1 MEKYPINWG
10 PSPFFWVRPHF
21 FGAIFFTCTATI
33 SRKIR
38 GLVIRFCG
46 WRSCACIVF
55 NSIAPTMPN
64 WLLPEY
70 IADVLPSE
78 ARKIEELRRLM
89 LDNFRL
95 YGYELV
101 MPPMLEYVES
111 LLTGAGADT
120 DLRTFKLVDQIS
132 GRMLGLR
139 ADMTTQ
145 VARIDAHL
153 LNRATVTRLCYAG
166 SVLHTRPSGLHSTRE
181 PFQIGAEIYGHAGLE
196 ADAEIQ
202 ELALGSLALA
212 GFSDVRLDLT
222 HVGVLRAILAQ
233 DPAATKDYEAIVTLL
248 RGKDVPGLQQQTAK
262 YNETTRAAL
271 LALPNLYGD
280 VEVLKRAREVLPAL
294 PGITHA
300 LAELAALAASAIGR
314 ADVAIDLADLRG
326 YQYESGAMF
335 ALYVPGLPNAVAR
348 GGRYDHVGEAFGR
361 ARPATGFS
369 LDLRELAR
377 LLPTAE
383 RKHSIRAP
391 WGNAPEL
398 KEKIAELR
406 KSGEVVIQS
415 LPGHNDEQDEFECDR
430 ALVLDESG
438 SNWILK
444 NLG

>member
-1 MEKYPINWG
+1 
-10 PSPFFWVRPHF
+10 
-21 FGAIFFTCTATI
+21 
-33 SRKIR
+33 
-38 GLVIRFCG
+38 
-46 WRSCACIVF
+46 
-55 NSIAPTMPN
+55 MPN
-64 WLLPEY
+64 WLLPEN

-111 LLTGAGADT
+111 LLAGAGNDS
-120 DLRTFKLVDQIS
+120 DLRTFKVVDQLS
-132 GRMLGLR
+132 GRLLGLR

-153 LNRATVTRLCYAG
+153 LNRHSVTRLCYAG
-166 SVLHTRPSGLHSTRE
+166 SVLHTRPSGLHATRE
-181 PFQIGAEIYGHAGLE
+181 PLQIGAEIYGHAGLE
-196 ADAEIQ
+196 ADGEIQ
-202 ELALGSLALA
+202 ELALASLALA
-212 GFSDVRLDLT
+212 GFDNVRLDLS
-222 HVGVLRAILAQ
+222 HVGILRALLA
-233 DPAATKDYEAIVTLL
+233 DDEKAKRDEAALYALL
-248 RGKDVPGLQQQTAK
+248 RAKDVPGLDELTVHYAPV
-262 YNETTRAAL
+262 TRAAL
-271 LALPNLYGD
+271 MALPHLYGD
-280 VEVLKRAREVLPAL
+280 IDVMKRARDVLPDL
-294 PGITHA
+294 PGITRA

-314 ADVAIDLADLRG
+314 AEVAIDLADLRG

-383 RKHSIRAP
+383 RKHSVRAP

-398 KEKIAELR
+398 REKIADLR
-406 KSGEVVIQS
+406 RSGEVVIQS
-415 LPGHNDEQDEFECDR
+415 MPGHDNEQDEFECDR
-430 ALVLDESG
+430 VLVLDN

>member
-1 MEKYPINWG
+1 M
-10 PSPFFWVRPHF
+10 
-21 FGAIFFTCTATI
+21 
-33 SRKIR
+33 
-38 GLVIRFCG
+38 
-46 WRSCACIVF
+46 
-55 NSIAPTMPN
+55 PTN
-64 WLLPEY
+64 WLLPEN

-78 ARKIEELRRLM
+78 ARKIEDLRRRM

-101 MPPMLEYVES
+101 MPPMLEYVDS
-111 LLTGAGADT
+111 LLNGAGADT

-153 LNRATVTRLCYAG
+153 LNRNSVTRLCYAG
-166 SVLHTRPSGLHSTRE
+166 SVLHTRPSGLHATRE
-181 PFQIGAEIYGHAGLE
+181 PLQIGAEIYGHSGLE

-202 ELALGSLALA
+202 ELALASLAMA
-212 GFSDVRLDLT
+212 GFADVRLDLS
-222 HVGVLRAILAQ
+222 HVGVLRAILAE
-233 DPAATKDYEAIVTLL
+233 DAAARRDEQELYALL
-248 RGKDVPGLQQQTAK
+248 RAKDVPGLKALTVHYAPA
-262 YNETTRAAL
+262 TRDAL

-280 VEVLKRAREVLPAL
+280 VEVLAEARKVLPPLAGVTKAL
-294 PGITHA
+294 S
-300 LAELAALAASAIGR
+300 ELAALAASALGR
-314 ADVAIDLADLRG
+314 AEVAIDLADLRG

-335 ALYVPGLPNAVAR
+335 GLYVPGLPNAVAR

-377 LLPTAE
+377 LLPGAE
-383 RKHSIRAP
+383 RKHAIRAP

-398 KEKIAELR
+398 RERIARLR
-406 KSGEVVIQS
+406 ALDEIVIQT
-415 LPGHNDEQDEFECDR
+415 LPGHENDQDEFECDR
-430 ALVLDESG
+430 ALVLED

>member
-1 MEKYPINWG
+1 
-10 PSPFFWVRPHF
+10 
-21 FGAIFFTCTATI
+21 
-33 SRKIR
+33 
-38 GLVIRFCG
+38 
-46 WRSCACIVF
+46 
-55 NSIAPTMPN
+55 MPN
-64 WLLPEY
+64 WLLPEN

-101 MPPMLEYVES
+101 MPPLLEYVES
-111 LLTGAGADT
+111 LLAGAGDDT
-120 DLRTFKLVDQIS
+120 DLRTFKVVDQLS
-132 GRMLGLR
+132 GRLLGLR

-153 LNRATVTRLCYAG
+153 LNRNSVTRLCYAG
-166 SVLHTRPSGLHSTRE
+166 SVLHTRPSGLHATRE
-181 PFQIGAEIYGHAGLE
+181 PLQIGAEIYGHGGLE
-196 ADAEIQ
+196 ADGEIQ
-202 ELALGSLALA
+202 ELALASLALA
-212 GFSDVRLDLT
+212 GFDNVRLDLS
-222 HVGVLRAILAQ
+222 HVGILRALLA
-233 DPAATKDYEAIVTLL
+233 DDAAAQRDQAALVALL
-248 RGKDVPGLQQQTAK
+248 RAKNTPGLDELTAR
-262 YNETTRAAL
+262 YAPDTRAAL
-271 LALPNLYGD
+271 MALPSLYGD
-280 VEVLKRAREVLPAL
+280 VEILGRAREVLPQSA
-294 PGITHA
+294 GITRA

-314 ADVAIDLADLRG
+314 VEVAIDLADLRG

-383 RKHSIRAP
+383 RKHAIRAP

-398 KEKIAELR
+398 REKIADLR
-406 KSGEVVIQS
+406 RAGDTVIQS
-415 LPGHNDEQDEFECDR
+415 MPGHDDEQDEFECDR
-430 ALVLDESG
+430 VLVLDN

>member
-1 MEKYPINWG
+1 
-10 PSPFFWVRPHF
+10 
-21 FGAIFFTCTATI
+21 
-33 SRKIR
+33 
-38 GLVIRFCG
+38 
-46 WRSCACIVF
+46 
-55 NSIAPTMPN
+55 MPN
-64 WLLPEY
+64 WLLPEH

-101 MPPMLEYVES
+101 MPPLLEYVDS
-111 LLTGAGADT
+111 LLTGAGKDL

-153 LNRATVTRLCYAG
+153 LNRDSVTRLCYAG
-166 SVLHTRPSGLHSTRE
+166 SVLHTRPSGLHATRE
-181 PFQIGAEIYGHAGLE
+181 PLQIGAEIYGHAGLE

-202 ELALGSLALA
+202 ELALGSLAMA
-212 GFSDVRLDLT
+212 GFPDVRLDLS
-222 HVGVLRAILAQ
+222 HVGVVRAILDNDAKARA
-233 DPAATKDYEAIVTLL
+233 DEAALYALL
-248 RGKDVPGLQQQTAK
+248 RAKDTPGLDAISAA
-262 YNETTRAAL
+262 YAPETRAAL
-271 LALPNLYGD
+271 MALPNLYGD
-280 VEVLKRAREVLPAL
+280 IDMLARAREVLPSW
-294 PGITHA
+294 PGITRA
-300 LAELAALAASAIGR
+300 LAELAALAGSALGR
-314 ADVAIDLADLRG
+314 AEVAIDLADLRG
-326 YQYESGAMF
+326 YAYESGAMF

-398 KEKIAELR
+398 REVIAQLR
-406 KSGEVVIQS
+406 KTGEVVIQS
-415 LPGHNDEQDEFECDR
+415 LPGHDNEQDEFECDR
-430 ALVLDESG
+430 VLVLED

>member
-1 MEKYPINWG
+1 
-10 PSPFFWVRPHF
+10 
-21 FGAIFFTCTATI
+21 
-33 SRKIR
+33 
-38 GLVIRFCG
+38 
-46 WRSCACIVF
+46 
-55 NSIAPTMPN
+55 MPN
-64 WLLPEY
+64 WLLPEN

-101 MPPMLEYVES
+101 MPPLLEYLES
-111 LLTGAGADT
+111 LFTGAGTDI
-120 DLRTFKLVDQIS
+120 DLRTFKLVDPIS
-132 GRMLGLR
+132 GRLLGLR
-139 ADMTTQ
+139 PDMTTQ

-153 LNRATVTRLCYAG
+153 LNRASVTRLCYAG
-166 SVLHTRPSGLHSTRE
+166 NVLHTHPSGLHATRE
-181 PFQIGAEIYGHAGLE
+181 PLQIGAEIYGHAGLE

-202 ELALGSLALA
+202 ELALSTLALA
-212 GFSDVRLDLT
+212 GFTQVRLDLT
-222 HVGVLRAILAQ
+222 HVGVLRAIIEEDAAAARDEAALYLA
-233 DPAATKDYEAIVTLL
+233 L
-248 RGKDVPGLQQQTAK
+248 RAKDVSDLKALTANYAPQT
-262 YNETTRAAL
+262 RDAL
-271 LALPNLYGD
+271 LALTNLYGD
-280 VEVLKRAREVLPAL
+280 IDVLKKAREVLPDL
-294 PGITHA
+294 PGIAKA

-314 ADVAIDLADLRG
+314 AEVAIDLADLRG

-415 LPGHNDEQDEFECDR
+415 MPGHSNELDEFECDR
-430 ALVLDESG
+430 ALVLDDNS
-438 SNWILK
+438 SQWILK

>member
-1 MEKYPINWG
+1 
-10 PSPFFWVRPHF
+10 
-21 FGAIFFTCTATI
+21 
-33 SRKIR
+33 
-38 GLVIRFCG
+38 
-46 WRSCACIVF
+46 
-55 NSIAPTMPN
+55 MPN
-64 WLLPEY
+64 WLLPEN

-101 MPPMLEYVES
+101 MPPLLEYLES
-111 LLTGAGADT
+111 LMTGAGKDT
-120 DLRTFKLVDQIS
+120 DLRTFKLVDQLS

-166 SVLHTRPSGLHSTRE
+166 SVLHTRPSGLHATRE
-181 PFQIGAEIYGHAGLE
+181 PLQIGAEIYGHAGLE

-202 ELALGSLALA
+202 ELALASLALA
-212 GFSDVRLDLT
+212 GFDSVRLDLS
-222 HVGVLRAILAQ
+222 HVGLLRAIIAQ
-233 DPAATKDYEAIVTLL
+233 DAAAERDEAALYALL
-248 RGKDVPGLQQQTAK
+248 RAKDAPRLRALTAS
-262 YNETTRAAL
+262 YDAVTREAL

-280 VEVLKRAREVLPAL
+280 IDVLARAREVLPPL
-294 PGITHA
+294 PGVLKA
-300 LAELAALAASAIGR
+300 LAELAALAGSALGR
-314 ADVAIDLADLRG
+314 AEVAIDLADLRG

-335 ALYVPGLPNAVAR
+335 ALYVPCLPNAVAR

-391 WGNAPEL
+391 WGSAPEL

-406 KSGEVVIQS
+406 KAGEVVIQS
-415 LPGHNDEQDEFECDR
+415 MPGHSNEQDEFECDR
-430 ALVLDESG
+430 VLVLADNG
-438 SNWILK
+438 SSWILK